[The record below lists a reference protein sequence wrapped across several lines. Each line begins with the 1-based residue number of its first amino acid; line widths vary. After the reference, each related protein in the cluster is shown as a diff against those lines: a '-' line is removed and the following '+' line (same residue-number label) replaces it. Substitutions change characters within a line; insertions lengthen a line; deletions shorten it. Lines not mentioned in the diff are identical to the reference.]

1 MFVFNKHNFG
11 YRKSTLE
18 LLGFA
23 KGREKHVL
31 FSLYV
36 AGQEEKEKKKAFS
49 PHKSLRGQSHF
60 HKI

>member
-36 AGQEEKEKKKAFS
+36 AGQEEKEKKKGIFPSQIPEGPESFS
-49 PHKSLRGQSHF
+49 
-60 HKI
+60 